1 MKLGA
6 VPTINLPIKSHE
18 TEIPAE
24 RRNLNKVEVIAPS
37 SKQTARKRETFQV
50 YNREIKYPRN
60 LIKVLYTWIGIRFEV
75 FICLLWD

>member
-24 RRNLNKVEVIAPS
+24 RRNLNKVEVIARS
-37 SKQTARKRETFQV
+37 SKQTARKRAVIDERV
-50 YNREIKYPRN
+50 KKEKILSKIVWN
-60 LIKVLYTWIGIRFEV
+60 LH
-75 FICLLWD
+75 

>member
-1 MKLGA
+1 MKLGT

-37 SKQTARKRETFQV
+37 SKQTEAYKDIPHFEKS
-50 YNREIKYPRN
+50 ISN
-60 LIKVLYTWIGIRFEV
+60 LKFLIMK
-75 FICLLWD
+75 